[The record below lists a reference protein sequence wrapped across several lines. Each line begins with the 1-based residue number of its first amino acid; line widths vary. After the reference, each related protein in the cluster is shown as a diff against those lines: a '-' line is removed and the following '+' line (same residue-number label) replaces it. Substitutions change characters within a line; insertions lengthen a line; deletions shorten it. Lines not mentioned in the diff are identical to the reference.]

1 MRRNY
6 NGVSKGKVIPL
17 TEVKPGMVFRIVSGR
32 LQPVVGWLFWCNA
45 DGVFCTNTGKMPQV
59 PVHGCD
65 GHDHWLY
72 TARWNKALV
81 INSFDK
87 RAI

>member
-1 MRRNY
+1 MKRNY

-17 TEVKPGMVFRIVSGR
+17 TEVKPGMVFRIVSDR
-32 LQPVVGWLFWCNA
+32 SQPVVGWLFWCNA
-45 DGVFCTNTGKMPQV
+45 DGVFCTDTDDMPQV
-59 PVHGCD
+59 PTHGCD
-65 GHDHWLY
+65 GHDHWRD
-72 TARWNKALV
+72 TAGWNKALV